1 MPELM
6 IKQDK
11 YIVKYI
17 NNLNLPYSSAIQN
30 HMANMISGII
40 LTEGHKTLS
49 AIYNKIT
56 CNRNRS
62 NASRFLSEYSW
73 NNEYVDDVRIEMSLS
88 AIRKNIAPKA
98 VGFLIVDD
106 TLSKKDKSTKKIE
119 GLDYHNSHTDGNR
132 PMWSHCIVTSHYHI
146 SEYSIPLN
154 YKLYLRKE
162 FLRKKAAKF
171 FRNKQELAMD
181 LIDEFVPVTD
191 VTYLLIDSWYTS
203 AKVMLHALSEGY
215 HTIGRIESNRV
226 IYPGGIKTNLSN
238 FAKLISK
245 FETCPVTV
253 GEETYYIYR
262 YEGKLNDLE
271 NAVILFSWNK
281 KGLSDQP
288 VFIISTDIALDNSTI
303 IKYYQNRWNIEVSYR
318 YHKTSL
324 GFDEYQVQSLKSIK
338 RFWSMEFMTY
348 TFLELFRV
356 SNKKKFKFETLGDV
370 IGHFRNKYLVNIV
383 DIAYSRGKNN
393 MDKEEMF
400 SKLGL
405 VA

>member
-6 IKQDK
+6 IEQDK
-11 YIVKYI
+11 DIVKYI
-17 NNLNLPYSSAIQN
+17 NNLNLPYSSAIRN
-30 HMANMISGII
+30 HMVNMVSGII

-62 NASRFLSEYSW
+62 NASRFLSEYTW
-73 NNEYVDDVRIEMSLS
+73 NHEFVDQVRIESSLS
-88 AIRKNIAPKA
+88 QISKNVNSNA

-106 TLSKKDKSTKKIE
+106 TLSKKDTSTKKIE
-119 GLDYHNSHTDGNR
+119 GLDFHNSHTDGNK
-132 PMWSHCIVTSHYHI
+132 PKWSHCVVTSHYNI
-146 SEYSIPLN
+146 SDYSVPLS

-162 FLRKKAAKF
+162 FLGKKAAKR

-181 LIDEFVPVTD
+181 LIDEFTPVTD
-191 VTYLLIDSWYTS
+191 VNYLLIDSWYTS
-203 AKVMLHALSEGY
+203 AKVMLHALSRGY
-215 HTIGRIESNRV
+215 HTIGRVKSNRV
-226 IYPGGIKTNLSN
+226 IYPAGIKTNLSD
-238 FAKLISK
+238 FAKFVDK
-245 FETCPVTV
+245 FEAYPVTV
-253 GEETYYIYR
+253 GDDTYYIYR

-271 NAVILFSWNK
+271 NAVILFSWDK
-281 KGLSDQP
+281 KDLSCQP
-288 VFIISTDIALDNSTI
+288 VFIISTDITLDNSTI
-303 IKYYQNRWNIEVSYR
+303 IGYYQKRWNIEVSYR

-324 GFDEYQVQSLKSIK
+324 GFDEYQVQSLKSIR

-356 SNKKKFKFETLGDV
+356 SNKGKYKFETLGDV
-370 IGHFRNKYLVNIV
+370 IGHFRNNYLVNIV
-383 DIAYSRGKNN
+383 KVAYTCGENGIGIN
-393 MDKEEMF
+393 TMF